1 MTTLDFAVFDGF
13 IAGLGTTSGVRLVVG
28 IWPRSPMGGFLDV
41 MVETAAGHRVLLAPR
56 DEIADYVSSTYQFDE
71 IRVET
76 LDLTRRGA
84 ALGVTSE
91 SLELRLGIGSR
102 SLLGAALWAVPS
114 RLARARWWT
123 STLDPIARLV
133 LPGVRT
139 RGSAGNDRR
148 EWYAAL
154 DLHRLDSANGTFDG
168 RPLGELAP
176 VAPPV
181 RFGFGSVPDRPS
193 IVRVATTVGQRR
205 PISRLARSPSA

>member
-1 MTTLDFAVFDGF
+1 MTPLRFAVFDGF
-13 IAGLGTTSGVRLVVG
+13 ITGLGTTSGVRLVVG
-28 IWPRSPMGGFLDV
+28 IWPRSPMGSFLDV

-56 DEIADYVSSTYQFDE
+56 DEIADYVAATYQFDE

-76 LDLTRRGA
+76 LDLTRSGA
-84 ALGVTSE
+84 TLGVTSE
-91 SLELRLGIGSR
+91 SLQLHLGIGSR
-102 SLLGAALWAVPS
+102 PLLGAALWAVPS

-123 STLDPIARLV
+123 SALDPIARLV

-154 DLHRLDSANGTFDG
+154 DLHRLHSASGTFDG

-176 VAPPV
+176 VTPPV
-181 RFGFGSVPDRPS
+181 RFGFGSVPERPS
-193 IVRVATTVGQRR
+193 LVRVATTVGQR
-205 PISRLARSPSA
+205 